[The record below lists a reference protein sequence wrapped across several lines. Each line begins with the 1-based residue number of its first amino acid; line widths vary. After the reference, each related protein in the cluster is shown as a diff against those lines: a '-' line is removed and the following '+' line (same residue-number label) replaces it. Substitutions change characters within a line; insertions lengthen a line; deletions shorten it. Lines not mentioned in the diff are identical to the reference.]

1 MESSQPHPSSP
12 GYYRRTRTEHGLRA
26 SRSTKSSE
34 NFASSP
40 RAAAA
45 AATPRQ
51 YSNSRQSSLESLES
65 EIRVAPA
72 RIFTRQQQRIVEE
85 TGATASDG
93 YAVDERTP
101 HKGERRYVEK
111 PPRGTS
117 SSSEKVRK
125 TRSRITHH
133 RRSNS
138 NDSSTVGNDHLSVV
152 DEEVLSN
159 PNSQDLGPLLLR
171 LATALHLSG
180 ENSLKALE
188 CATRAAKFLEKAAG
202 GKPSLDLVMSL
213 HILAAIYCRSGQFE
227 EAIPILQRAITIPDL
242 QEGVDHALAAF
253 AGYMQLGDILALRG
267 QHDSALTCY
276 KTAYQVQRD
285 ALGDMDPQVGET
297 CSYLAEAY
305 LKALQFQQAKEFCE
319 HALKIHSSHSQPGSP
334 EEAADRRLMALIL
347 SGKGDHEMALE
358 HLVLASVA
366 LRSNGKDVDV
376 AAVDCSIGD
385 AYVALGRFDEA
396 IFSYQKALTL
406 FKSVNGDTHTSVASV
421 YVNLA
426 VLYMK
431 MRKHK
436 ESKTYCESALRI
448 YGKQNAGH
456 SPDELANG
464 LTEIASVFESMNER
478 EQALFLLQRALD
490 ILEALPGQQSAV
502 AGVEAQMG
510 VLYYYLGK
518 FEEAFMAFKS
528 AVSKL
533 QSGAEKRSAQ
543 LGIVLNQ
550 MGLAC
555 VGLNEIWHAA
565 DTFEESRHILEE
577 IYGPHHTET
586 LAVCSN
592 LAGAY
597 DALGRSDEAICLL
610 EHILEVKEERLGTV
624 HPEVEEERTRLSQ
637 LLKEAGRS
645 RVRKTNTLEELLLIS
660 NVESSRYQTK
670 KIAQS

>member
-1 MESSQPHPSSP
+1 MP
-12 GYYRRTRTEHGLRA
+12 GA
-26 SRSTKSSE
+26 
-34 NFASSP
+34 
-40 RAAAA
+40 
-45 AATPRQ
+45 PRQ
-51 YSNSRQSSLESLES
+51 YENSRRSSSESLEPDV
-65 EIRVAPA
+65 RGAPA
-72 RIFTRQQQRIVEE
+72 RIHTIQPRN
-85 TGATASDG
+85 GDGMASDG
-93 YAVDERTP
+93 YGTDERTP
-101 HKGERRYVEK
+101 RNRYIEK
-111 PPRGTS
+111 PLLNVS
-117 SSSEKVRK
+117 SSSEFGKKSR
-125 TRSRITHH
+125 TRA
-133 RRSNS
+133 SNE
-138 NDSSTVGNDHLSVV
+138 SSAPANEHVSVV
-152 DEEVLSN
+152 DEEMLAN
-159 PNSQDLGPLLLR
+159 PNSQDVGPLLLR

-180 ENSLKALE
+180 ENSVKALE

-202 GKPSLDLVMSL
+202 GKPSLDLVTSL
-213 HILAAIYCRSGQFE
+213 HILAAIHCRSGQYE
-227 EAIPILQRAITIPDL
+227 EAIPILQHALMIPDL
-242 QEGVDHALAAF
+242 SEGVDHALAAF

-267 QHDSALTCY
+267 QHDNALACY
-276 KTAYQVQRD
+276 KTAYHVQSD

-305 LKALQFQQAKEFCE
+305 LKALQFHQAEEYCE
-319 HALKIHSSHSQPGSP
+319 HALKIHSYHSQPESL
-334 EEAADRRLMALIL
+334 EEAADRRLMALVL
-347 SGKGDHEMALE
+347 SGKGDYERALE

-366 LRSNGKDVDV
+366 LRANGKDADV

-385 AYVALGRFDEA
+385 VYAALGRFDEA
-396 IFSYQKALTL
+396 IFSYQRSLTL
-406 FKSVNGDTHTSVASV
+406 FKTMNGEAHSSVASV

-448 YGKQNAGH
+448 YGKPNAGH
-456 SPDELANG
+456 SPDELASG

-518 FEEAFMAFKS
+518 FEEAFLAFKS

-533 QSGAEKRSAQ
+533 RSSGEKKSVQ

-565 DTFEESRHILEE
+565 DTFEESRRILEE
-577 IYGPHHTET
+577 IYGPHHGET

-610 EHILEVKEERLGTV
+610 EHILEVKEGRLGTV
-624 HPEVEEERTRLSQ
+624 HPEVEEERTRLSE
-637 LLKEAGRS
+637 LLKEAGRA
-645 RVRKTNTLEELLLIS
+645 RIRKTNTLEELLLIS
-660 NVESSRYQTK
+660 NVDSSRYQTK
-670 KIAQS
+670 RMSKS

>member
-1 MESSQPHPSSP
+1 MPGFSTETSHPHGSSP
-12 GYYRRTRTEHGLRA
+12 GYHRRSRVEHGLRT

-34 NFASSP
+34 SFSTSSP
-40 RAAAA
+40 RAGSGAAA
-45 AATPRQ
+45 PRHFAI
-51 YSNSRQSSLESLES
+51 SRQSSSESLD
-65 EIRVAPA
+65 RDVRLVPA
-72 RIFTRQQQRIVEE
+72 RIQTKLHRNSEPI
-85 TGATASDG
+85 ASDG
-93 YAVDERTP
+93 YCTDERTP
-101 HKGERRYVEK
+101 RHEDRRYVEK
-111 PPRGTS
+111 PPL
-117 SSSEKVRK
+117 SSEMLKK
-125 TRSRITHH
+125 SRSRTSHNH
-133 RRSNS
+133 NNESAALASEN
-138 NDSSTVGNDHLSVV
+138 LSVV
-152 DEEVLSN
+152 DEEVLAN

-180 ENSLKALE
+180 ENSAKALE

-213 HILAAIYCRSGQFE
+213 HILAAIYCRSGQHE
-227 EAIPILQRAITIPDL
+227 EAIPILQRALTIPDL
-242 QEGVDHALAAF
+242 REGVDHALAAF

-267 QHDSALTCY
+267 QLDNALSCY
-276 KTAYQVQRD
+276 KTAYHIQSD
-285 ALGDMDPQVGET
+285 ALGEMDPQVGET

-305 LKALQFQQAKEFCE
+305 LKALQFSQAEGYCE
-319 HALKIHSSHSQPGSP
+319 HALKIHSAYSQPGSF

-347 SGKGDHEMALE
+347 SGKGDHESALE

-366 LRSNGKDVDV
+366 LRSNGKDADV

-385 AYVALGRFDEA
+385 VYAALGRCDEA
-396 IFSYQKALTL
+396 IFAYQKSLTL
-406 FKSVNGDTHTSVASV
+406 FKSVHGETHSSVASV

-431 MRKHK
+431 MRKSK
-436 ESKTYCESALRI
+436 ESKSYCESALRI
-448 YGKQNAGH
+448 YGKPNAGH
-456 SPDELANG
+456 SPDELASG

-518 FEEAFMAFKS
+518 FEEAFLAFKS

-533 QSGAEKRSAQ
+533 RSAGEKKSAQ

-565 DTFEESRHILEE
+565 DTFEESRCILEE

-597 DALGRSDEAICLL
+597 DAMGRSDEAICLL
-610 EHILEVKEERLGTV
+610 EYILEVKEERLGTV
-624 HPEVEEERTRLSQ
+624 HPEVDEERNRLSE

-645 RVRKTNTLEELLLIS
+645 RMRKTNTLEELLLIS
-660 NVESSRYQTK
+660 NVDSSRYQLK
-670 KIAQS
+670 KLGKN

>member
-1 MESSQPHPSSP
+1 MPGFSTETSHPHPSSP
-12 GYYRRTRTEHGLRA
+12 GYYRRTRAEHGLRT
-26 SRSTKSSE
+26 SRSTKSSDS
-34 NFASSP
+34 FSSSP
-40 RAAAA
+40 RAGAGTA
-45 AATPRQ
+45 PRH
-51 YSNSRQSSLESLES
+51 YMNSRQSSSESIDHEVRLP
-65 EIRVAPA
+65 PA
-72 RIFTRQQQRIVEE
+72 RIVTRQHRIVE
-85 TGATASDG
+85 AVASDG
-93 YAVDERTP
+93 YGTDERTP
-101 HKGERRYVEK
+101 HYGDRRYVEK
-111 PPRGTS
+111 PPLSNS
-117 SSSEKVRK
+117 SSSEVLKK
-125 TRSRITHH
+125 SRSRTAHG
-133 RRSNS
+133 
-138 NDSSTVGNDHLSVV
+138 SSIESSSLANEHLSIV
-152 DEEVLSN
+152 DEEVLAN

-180 ENSLKALE
+180 ENSVKALE

-227 EAIPILQRAITIPDL
+227 EAIPILQRALTIPDL
-242 QEGVDHALAAF
+242 REGVDHALAAF

-267 QHDSALTCY
+267 QYDNALACY
-276 KTAYQVQRD
+276 RTAYHIQSD
-285 ALGDMDPQVGET
+285 ALGEMDPQVGET

-305 LKALQFQQAKEFCE
+305 LKALQFKQAEEHCE
-319 HALKIHSSHSQPGSP
+319 HALKIHSSHSQPGSL

-347 SGKGDHEMALE
+347 SGKGDHETALE
-358 HLVLASVA
+358 HLVLASAA
-366 LRSNGKDVDV
+366 LRTNGKDADV

-385 AYVALGRFDEA
+385 VYAALGRFDEA
-396 IFSYQKALTL
+396 IFSYQKSLTL
-406 FKSVNGDTHTSVASV
+406 FKSIHGEAHSSVASV

-448 YGKQNAGH
+448 YGKPNAGH
-456 SPDELANG
+456 SPDELASG

-518 FEEAFMAFKS
+518 FEEAFLAFKS

-533 QSGAEKRSAQ
+533 RSAGEKKSTQ

-565 DTFEESRHILEE
+565 DTFEESRRILEE
-577 IYGPHHTET
+577 IYGPHHAET

-624 HPEVEEERTRLSQ
+624 HPEVEEEKTRLSA
-637 LLKEAGRS
+637 LLKEAGRA

-660 NVESSRYQTK
+660 NVESSRYHPK
-670 KIAQS
+670 RIAKN

>member
-1 MESSQPHPSSP
+1 MPGFSTESSHPQPSSP
-12 GYYRRTRTEHGLRA
+12 AYYRRSRTDHGLRT

-34 NFASSP
+34 SFSSSP
-40 RAAAA
+40 RAGGPPPV
-45 AATPRQ
+45 TRHHV
-51 YSNSRQSSLESLES
+51 NSRQSSSESLEPDV
-65 EIRVAPA
+65 RLVPA
-72 RIFTRQQQRIVEE
+72 RIQTKIHRNSEHPAGDTF
-85 TGATASDG
+85 GA
-93 YAVDERTP
+93 DERTP
-101 HKGERRYVEK
+101 RQGDRRYVEK
-111 PPRGTS
+111 PPLSGCS
-117 SSSEKVRK
+117 SSAEMLRK
-125 TRSRITHH
+125 SRSRTSHH
-133 RRSNS
+133 N
-138 NDSSTVGNDHLSVV
+138 NETAALANEHPFVV
-152 DEEVLSN
+152 DEDLLAN

-180 ENSLKALE
+180 ENSAKALE

-213 HILAAIYCRSGQFE
+213 HILAAIHCRSGQYE
-227 EAIPILQRAITIPDL
+227 EAIPILQRALTIPDL
-242 QEGVDHALAAF
+242 HEGVDHALAAF

-267 QHDSALTCY
+267 QLDSALSCY
-276 KTAYQVQRD
+276 KTAYRVQKD
-285 ALGDMDPQVGET
+285 ALGEMDPQVGET
-297 CSYLAEAY
+297 CSYLAEAN
-305 LKALQFQQAKEFCE
+305 LKALQFQQAEEYCE
-319 HALKIHSSHSQPGSP
+319 HALKIHSVHSQPGSF

-347 SGKGDHEMALE
+347 SGKGDHETALE
-358 HLVLASVA
+358 HLVLASAA
-366 LRSNGKDVDV
+366 LRTSGKDADV

-385 AYVALGRFDEA
+385 AYAALGRYEEA
-396 IFSYQKALTL
+396 IFSYQKSLNL
-406 FKSVNGDTHTSVASV
+406 FKSIHGESHSSVAAV

-426 VLYMK
+426 VLFMK
-431 MRKHK
+431 MRKYK

-448 YGKQNAGH
+448 YGKPNAGH
-456 SPDELANG
+456 SPDELASG
-464 LTEIASVFESMNER
+464 LTEIASVFENMGER

-518 FEEAFMAFKS
+518 YEESFLVFKS

-533 QSGAEKRSAQ
+533 QSTGEKKSAQ

-555 VGLNEIWHAA
+555 VGLNEIWSAA
-565 DTFEESRHILEE
+565 DTFEESRRILEE
-577 IYGPHHTET
+577 AYGPHHTET

-597 DALGRSDEAICLL
+597 DALGRSDEAIRLL

-624 HPEVEEERTRLSQ
+624 HPEVEDERARLSE

-645 RVRKTNTLEELLLIS
+645 RIRKTNTLEELLLIS
-660 NVESSRYQTK
+660 NIESSRYQAK
-670 KIAQS
+670 KSVKS